1 MIVMLGHS
9 EVDMRV
15 LDAGIKTAESNDC
28 REVSRD
34 DRDANDMLAET
45 QEEAR
50 FSCKNRWKF
59 IDLFTQS
66 ISRLCWVSQ
75 LYQVP
80 KSRKNQAE

>member
-1 MIVMLGHS
+1 MLGYS
-9 EVDMRV
+9 EVDMGV
-15 LDAGIKTAESNDC
+15 LDTGMKTAESNDC
-28 REVSRD
+28 REMSRD
-34 DRDANDMLAET
+34 DRDANDILAKT

-75 LYQVP
+75 LYSST
-80 KSRKNQAE
+80 KE